1 MDWLEA
7 FICKLA
13 YKGKHTIKTSGE
25 SPTFHKGFLRFLL
38 IKDIDMG
45 KAKKYPTDKRPF
57 LQLVTRGGHSVLRI
71 RQATE
76 QGYID
81 CYPNGVCDLAYPESE
96 LRRARVKEGGRIA
109 STITAGEPLYVFL
122 ERNL

>member
-1 MDWLEA
+1 
-7 FICKLA
+7 
-13 YKGKHTIKTSGE
+13 
-25 SPTFHKGFLRFLL
+25 
-38 IKDIDMG
+38 MG